1 MKARCAHVSG
11 CSQFNTNGYLYSG
24 SVAVT
29 PFTAYPLECWS
40 FQGPPGPATLVNVTL
55 DVALSDGLLEY
66 WITFDSKGSMSLWD
80 YTLSVPNVKLSK
92 TARGVNTPAAR
103 QFVGFFEDSTASG
116 RTDAVY
122 FAAHDPAQIVKSCS
136 ASTSTGNLHCTVDA
150 VNVAA
155 VIVGVGI

>member
-1 MKARCAHVSG
+1 MKARCANVSG

-80 YTLSVPNVKLSK
+80 YTVSISK
-92 TARGVNTPAAR
+92 IKTTAMTKTISTRAAR
-103 QFVGFFEDSTASG
+103 QLVGFFEGGTA
-116 RTDAVY
+116 
-122 FAAHDPAQIVKSCS
+122 
-136 ASTSTGNLHCTVDA
+136 VDA
-150 VNVAA
+150 VNVL
-155 VIVGVGI
+155 